1 MKEKKHRAGNGRT
14 VYSRF
19 PIGIAIIG
27 ILALATSLGRAE
39 HITERITF
47 NLTALVPGET
57 IEITR
62 GSGDD
67 EEVIG
72 SKTLRPERLKVNNK
86 ALLQLLGAP
95 AGSKLVLIE
104 RETNLEIGIQQGTD
118 EPEGTGYFISDSE
131 PDLEITQGQETNV
144 DSSTETRRRITKKSR
159 YSSQFVTTISVAGA
173 DLEFSITGLATSNDV
188 ESSVE
193 TDDSIRSRD
202 SVSFSISGAGTG
214 SFRDDA
220 ARPASGDVASASG
233 EESTVDVLIS
243 GRISASGNGS
253 FTESTD

>member
-14 VYSRF
+14 DYSRF

-27 ILALATSLGRAE
+27 ILAFTTSLGRAE
-39 HITERITF
+39 HFTEKITF

-57 IEITR
+57 MDIVR
-62 GSGDD
+62 GSGED

-72 SKTLRPERLKVNNK
+72 SKTLRPDRIKLNNK
-86 ALLQLLGAP
+86 AFLQLLGAP

-104 RETNLEIGIQQGTD
+104 RETNFEIGIQQGTN
-118 EPEGTGYFISDSE
+118 EPVGTGYFISESE

-144 DSSTETRRRITKKSR
+144 DSSTETRRRITRKSR
-159 YSSQFVTTISVAGA
+159 YSSQFVTTISVEGA
-173 DLEFSITGLATSNDV
+173 DLEFSITGLGTANEV

-193 TDDSIRSRD
+193 TDDSISSRD
-202 SVSFSISGAGTG
+202 SVSFSITGAGTG
-214 SFRDDA
+214 SFRDDDGPAPGAVA
-220 ARPASGDVASASG
+220 AASG

-243 GRISASGNGS
+243 GRISASGSGS
-253 FTESTD
+253 STESTD